1 MREELKYG
9 TFKQKNST
17 KPLKYTYKEFL
28 MTHHIILRGKTSD
41 IILNWENKK
50 DTLSWSQHDKNAWE
64 MGERKW

>member
-1 MREELKYG
+1 MKSSTLREEYG

-41 IILNWENKK
+41 IILN
-50 DTLSWSQHDKNAWE
+50 
-64 MGERKW
+64 